1 MNGIRLGSLFG
12 IPFFVNPSWFFIFG
26 LVTWSE
32 ALSLGHA
39 FRLTGLLPWVL
50 GAITALLMFS
60 SVVLHELGHSLVAMR
75 QGIEVKSITLFIFGG
90 LASLAEESKTPGN
103 AFWVAIAGPLV
114 SFALFGLFTAIQ
126 HSIDVAAPVNG
137 VLGLLASINLILGLF
152 NLIPGL
158 PLDGGNILKAL
169 VWKITGKP
177 YKGVAFASRFGQF
190 FGWFGVVIGLNAVFD
205 NVLGQILAQ
214 GVSLATASPNNP
226 LSLLMGPLMPIILIL
241 SAVFQY
247 GSLWTLFIG
256 LFLLQNANRSAQT
269 AVIQEELSGITA
281 ADAAYPNSPIVP
293 STLSLREFANTFLI
307 GVEKTWK
314 RYLVVDENRALVGT
328 LDAEAIKQIPT
339 NEWWDVTVAQ
349 LTEAAA
355 ELDTVAAN
363 EPLLDLMTRYA
374 QKPISSLVVKDGDAV
389 VGIIEQASLFEMM
402 QQRTSAKGG
411 TVSVMPKA
419 AGAFSTP
426 DASPDPSKVDND

>member
-12 IPFFVNPSWFFIFG
+12 IPFFVNPSWFFVFA

-32 ALSLGHA
+32 GLSLGHA
-39 FRLTGLLPWVL
+39 FHLTGPLPWVL
-50 GAITALLMFS
+50 GMITAFFMFA

-114 SFALFGLFTAIQ
+114 SFALFGLFTVLQ
-126 HSIDVAAPVNG
+126 LNLNVVAPING
-137 VLGLLASINLILGLF
+137 VLGLLASINLLLGLF

-190 FGWFGVVIGLNAVFD
+190 FGWFGVVLGLNAIFD
-205 NVLGQILAQ
+205 NVLGQILAT
-214 GVSLATASPNNP
+214 VVATAGAYATPNNP
-226 LSLLMGPLMPIILIL
+226 LGMLLGSVMPVTRPAIAIL
-241 SAVFQY
+241 SSILQY

-269 AVIQEELSGITA
+269 AVIQEELSGLTA
-281 ADAAYPNSPIVP
+281 ADAIYPNSPIV
-293 STLSLREFANTFLI
+293 SATLSLREFANTFLI

-314 RYLVVDENRALVGT
+314 RYLVVDDQRALVGT
-328 LDAEAIKQIPT
+328 LDADAIKTIPT
-339 NEWWDVTVAQ
+339 NDWWDVSVGD
-349 LTEAAA
+349 LTKPATDLE
-355 ELDTVAAN
+355 TVAAD
-363 EPLLDLMTRYA
+363 ESILDMMAKYA
-374 QKPISSLVVKDGDAV
+374 QKPMTSLVVQDGDAV
-389 VGIIEQASLFEMM
+389 VGIIEQASLMAMM
-402 QQRTSAKGG
+402 QRRTMDTEQGPDQANDDQLEA
-411 TVSVMPKA
+411 VS
-419 AGAFSTP
+419 S
-426 DASPDPSKVDND
+426 DRSS